1 MTGAEHVQERL
12 LETYDLG
19 DGAAAELVRWE
30 ETLWCGKIRFAE
42 NNTDEPDVE
51 KLMEEFVALG
61 EADLSPIDPE
71 PGWDVC
77 MSFNYL
83 STQRPSGVFFGFL
96 VQSHRQPEGFD
107 MRWLPEGQY
116 LKVEINEATA
126 KALESEPW
134 TGGEAGVTAP
144 PFQWV
149 SDTLGP
155 RLGFSCPDSELPIVE
170 YYRHKEDGS
179 IDGCFLYVPVQVKAP

>member
-1 MTGAEHVQERL
+1 MNHPHEKV
-12 LETYDLG
+12 LETYELG
-19 DGAAAELVRWE
+19 QGASAQLVQWD
-30 ETLWCGKIRFAE
+30 ETLWCGKIRFAADSV
-42 NNTDEPDVE
+42 NEPDVE

-61 EADLSPIDPE
+61 DAELSPIDPE

-83 STQRPSGVFFGFL
+83 SAQRPSGVFFGFL

-107 MRWLPEGQY
+107 MRWLPEGKY
-116 LKVEINEATA
+116 LRVEINEDTA
-126 KALESEPW
+126 RALESEPW
-134 TGGEAGVTAP
+134 TGGVP

-149 SDTLGP
+149 SESIGP
-155 RLGFSCPDSELPIVE
+155 RLGFSCGDSELPIVE

-179 IDGCFLYVPVQVKAP
+179 IEGCWLYVPVQARAKA